1 MININLNYILNWFQ
15 KKYAER
21 IVEPI
26 IDIQKD
32 KKRLEEKDTYIK
44 NEVSKQ
50 NEEIRKNQYCKELG
64 ASGLLDEGLNEN
76 QIRQVMLWCQN
87 ECQKGWAQ
95 NQYEPHYNLDS
106 LDIYDP
112 KRKEKTLQSVYD
124 DMIPS
129 PYKELSH
136 RGFRT

>member
-1 MININLNYILNWFQ
+1 M
-15 KKYAER
+15 KKSEKISIAIGKCFSR
-21 IVEPI
+21 SSLSQDDI
-26 IDIQKD
+26 II
-32 KKRLEEKDTYIK
+32 I
-44 NEVSKQ
+44 
-50 NEEIRKNQYCKELG
+50 KELG

>member
-26 IDIQKD
+26 IDLQKD

-50 NEEIRKNQYCKELG
+50 NEEIRKN
-64 ASGLLDEGLNEN
+64 
-76 QIRQVMLWCQN
+76 
-87 ECQKGWAQ
+87 
-95 NQYEPHYNLDS
+95 
-106 LDIYDP
+106 
-112 KRKEKTLQSVYD
+112 
-124 DMIPS
+124 
-129 PYKELSH
+129 
-136 RGFRT
+136 